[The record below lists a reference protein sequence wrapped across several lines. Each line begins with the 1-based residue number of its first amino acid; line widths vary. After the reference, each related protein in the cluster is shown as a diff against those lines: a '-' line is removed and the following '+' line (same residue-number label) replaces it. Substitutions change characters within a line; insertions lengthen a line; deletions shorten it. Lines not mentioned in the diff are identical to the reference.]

1 MAAQRAGRQG
11 GGRPGGGGAGGW
23 PGAAM
28 AGERGPGGAGGPGGG
43 RGPGRPTTVFVP
55 DEKGQPKAV
64 DVRIGVSDGQ
74 FVEVRQGLEEGATV
88 ITGTEIPGARAAGAG
103 PRPSSS
109 PSSNPFAPQRPQP
122 RQR

>member
-1 MAAQRAGRQG
+1 M
-11 GGRPGGGGAGGW
+11 

-28 AGERGPGGAGGPGGG
+28 AAERGGAGGPG

-55 DEKGQPKAV
+55 DEKGQPKPV

-74 FVEVRQGLEEGATV
+74 YVELREGLEEGAAV

-109 PSSNPFAPQRPQP
+109 PSSNPFQPQRPQP

>member
-1 MAAQRAGRQG
+1 MRPGGNRSGRPG
-11 GGRPGGGGAGGW
+11 GGRPGGGV

-28 AGERGPGGAGGPGGG
+28 AAERGGPGGPGGG

-74 FVEVRQGLEEGATV
+74 FVEVREGLEEGAVV

-103 PRPSSS
+103 PRPSGS
-109 PSSNPFAPQRPQP
+109 PSSNPFQPQRPQP